1 MQIFNPNNPAGRLE
15 YFALHL
21 MLGLVLFVIAVW
33 VTQSATEI
41 VAQPTFTPID
51 TTTGELGEPS
61 AISGVNGTIR
71 EFLVAGAVF
80 VFGVIVT
87 SVLSFLLVLRR
98 LTDLGASFWLSLV
111 PLAPTATFLGAIP
124 LSPVVPGDV
133 LATVIFFSSVAALL
147 FNLWLLFGKGKA
159 KQMVAPYGSNPYDP
173 ASWVPPAYGSG
184 STAVTFNGQQLR
196 LPGEHEEAA

>member
-1 MQIFNPNNPAGRLE
+1 MQVFNPNNPAGRLE

-21 MLGLVLFVIAVW
+21 MIGLALFVIGVW

-41 VAQPTFTPID
+41 VAQPTFTPVD
-51 TTTGELGEPS
+51 TTTGELGEPIR
-61 AISGVNGTIR
+61 ISGVNDTIR

-80 VFGVIVT
+80 VTGLIVA

-111 PLAPTATFLGAIP
+111 PLAPTAAFLGAIP
-124 LSPVVPGDV
+124 LSPIVAGEL
-133 LATVIFFSSVAALL
+133 LATIIFFSSLAAGA

-159 KQMVAPYGSNPYDP
+159 KKSIAPYGDNPYDP
-173 ASWVPPAYGSG
+173 ASWVAPATSSG
-184 STAVTFNGQQLR
+184 SSGVTFNGQQLR